1 MAAGGCFQ
9 SRQGTRAMALVATAV
24 ILASCCQAF
33 LSASPQLRSRTST
46 GNLAGSTGPSAR
58 PSHLQPSQVSMAAG
72 EEIEISI
79 GVSGLWL
86 QLALA
91 LLPTLVIELIVESEK
106 SRPRTREYVLNSEDQ
121 ISIQIPFQIGNW
133 EAARQ
138 NPDRVWKTLAGLLD
152 SSLLRRLQGSLF
164 VLNAVSAFV
173 LFYTVLLVPQGYP
186 LISLQTLPFTLSS
199 FALGLLLAY
208 RANQATLRYIKA
220 RDIWGDML
228 NICRDLTQMSSQ
240 WARYEDFVDFAR
252 WVPAFPASLMY
263 ALRNPEAH
271 DLAQELREAA
281 GPDLSKTG
289 AGAGL
294 SEEEIQLIVNRPK
307 GMLAHHYVTHILR
320 TKIKLMDL
328 PLEQRALMENNITR
342 LINDCGACEN
352 IFATPIPVAYSKHT
366 TTFLYLWLFFLPW
379 ALEGSLGVGVVFA
392 QQLLSFFLLGIEDI
406 GVQIEQPFDVLPLKK
421 ICFKISNEGQI
432 VRSNFASLEEAARV
446 SRKAGV
452 KQADPVP
459 A

>member
-1 MAAGGCFQ
+1 
-9 SRQGTRAMALVATAV
+9 MALVATAV
-24 ILASCCQAF
+24 ILASCGQAF
-33 LSASPQLRSRTST
+33 LSASPQLRSRTGTS
-46 GNLAGSTGPSAR
+46 NLAGSTGPSAR
-58 PSHLQPSQVSMAAG
+58 AIRLQPSQVPMAAG
-72 EEIEISI
+72 EEVVVELGISGI
-79 GVSGLWL
+79 WV
-86 QLALA
+86 QLVLA
-91 LLPTLVIELIVESEK
+91 LLPTLLIELLVESEK
-106 SRPRTREYVLNSEDQ
+106 ARPRTREYVLNSEDQ
-121 ISIQIPFQIGNW
+121 ISVQIPFQIGNW
-133 EAARQ
+133 EAARR
-138 NPDRVWKTLAGLLD
+138 NPDRVWDTLSGLLD
-152 SSLLRRLQGSLF
+152 SSLLRRLQGPLF

-173 LFYTVLLVPQGYP
+173 LIYTIIGVPQGYP

-208 RANQATLRYIKA
+208 RANQATMRYIKA

-252 WVPAFPASLMY
+252 WVPCFTTCLMC

-271 DLAQELREAA
+271 GLAQELREAA
-281 GPDLSKTG
+281 GSDLSKKG

-294 SEEEIQLIVNRPK
+294 SEEEIQLIVNRPQ

-320 TKIKLMDL
+320 TKIKLMEL

-352 IFATPIPVAYSKHT
+352 IFATPIPVAYTKHT

-406 GVQIEQPFDVLPLKK
+406 SVQIEQPFDVLPLKK

-432 VRSNFASLEEAARV
+432 VRSNFAPLEEAARV
-446 SRKAGV
+446 SRKAAL